1 MHLTGPGPAGAP
13 APRRLPMEAVGPPA
27 PGDMVDLRGLWQ
39 LLRRNWPVA
48 LGCALFGLA
57 LAALYARLA
66 PPVYRATTTLQF
78 AERGSS
84 VPVLDALRDIDGGS
98 EVGTEMEVLRSRTLA
113 EAVIDSLGLQVQVRS
128 PRGVPRESVLAIVDV
143 EPDAPEGRHVLP
155 SAGGDTILLPGARVV
170 LAPGARDHGRL
181 ELAVEPLGA
190 TVERFARDLRITRPN
205 RDASVV
211 RVRVDAPDPALA
223 RDAANVLV
231 ASYLERRG
239 VVRKAGDRSTVEFL
253 RNQSDTLAAQLRAAE
268 EALRRFR
275 ERNRVVSL
283 GAEATAQVERLADLE
298 TRRTTLDTE
307 RRALED
313 LLGEARE
320 APGGAGGSPYRRLLA
335 FPTLLRN
342 PTTSSLLES
351 LTALENER
359 ATLLVRRTPDDPDV
373 RAVSGRIA
381 TLEGQAE
388 SVVRTYLGGIAGEVA
403 AIDRELATYGRKL
416 EQVPAREVEFAR
428 LERDA
433 RLLGDIYSLLQTRL
447 KEAQV
452 AEAVEDASVRQLDV
466 ALAPGRPH
474 APRLPLVLLV
484 GLTGGLFLAAAAIAT
499 RNALDRAIRLPA
511 EAMTVGGVPVLARL
525 PLLRRAALAAP
536 GTRRIA
542 PGAGAAPFPPEPDLA
557 AYDEAVRALRTS
569 LLFATGNAP
578 VRLAVTS
585 PLPGEGKSLTAAR
598 LALALVELG
607 KEVVLV
613 DADLRR
619 SRLHA
624 VLGLRLTPG
633 LSEVVAGLASLQDA
647 LVPVAGA
654 DGLWLLPAG
663 HRPPNPTE
671 LLAGARFAEVLGQL
685 QRAGRWVIVD
695 TPPALPVADP
705 AVVLTQVDGAL
716 VVIRS
721 GRTTW
726 DELDRAVAEIGR
738 SGVPL
743 FGVVVNGAP
752 APEERYGAYY
762 RDDPAEDADGRG

>member
-1 MHLTGPGPAGAP
+1 M
-13 APRRLPMEAVGPPA
+13 
-27 PGDMVDLRGLWQ
+27 
-39 LLRRNWPVA
+39 A
-48 LGCALFGLA
+48 LGCVLLGLL

-78 AERGSS
+78 AERGTS
-84 VPVLDALRDIDGGS
+84 VPVLDALRDLDGGS

-113 EAVIDSLGLQVQVRS
+113 EAVVDSLGLQVQVRA
-128 PRGVPRESVLAIVDV
+128 PRDVPRPAVLVAVDAAR
-143 EPDAPEGRHVLP
+143 DAPEGRHVVEQ
-155 SAGGDTILLPGARVV
+155 AGDDTVRLPGAQVV
-170 LAPGARDHGRL
+170 LAAGAREAGRL
-181 ELAVEPLGA
+181 ELAVQPLGA
-190 TVERFARDLRITRPN
+190 AVEQFARNLRVTRPN
-205 RDASVV
+205 RDANVV
-211 RVRVDAPDPALA
+211 RVRVDAGDPALA

-231 ASYLERRG
+231 ARYLERRG
-239 VVRKAGDRSTVEFL
+239 LVRKAGDRSTVEFL
-253 RNQSDTLAAQLRAAE
+253 RDQSDTLEAQLRTAE
-268 EALRRFR
+268 DALRRFR

-283 GAEATAQVERLADLE
+283 GAEATAQVEQLASLE

-313 LLGEARE
+313 LLEQARTS
-320 APGGAGGSPYRRLLA
+320 PGPAGSSPYRRLLA

-342 PTTSSLLES
+342 PTTSSLLEA

-359 ATLLVRRTPDDPDV
+359 GALLVRRTPDDPDV
-373 RAVSGRIA
+373 RALNDRIT
-381 TLEGQAE
+381 TLEEQAE

-403 AIDRELATYGRKL
+403 AIDRELATHGRRL

-433 RLLGDIYSLLQTRL
+433 RLLGDIYSMLQTRL

-452 AEAVEDASVRQLDV
+452 AEAVEDVSVRQLDV
-466 ALAPGRPH
+466 ALAPARPH

-484 GLTGGLFLAAAAIAT
+484 GLAGGLFLAATAIAI
-499 RNALDRAIRLPA
+499 RNALDRTIRLPA
-511 EAMTVGGVPVLARL
+511 EAVAVGGVPVLARL
-525 PLLRRAALAAP
+525 PLVRRAALAMPA
-536 GTRRIA
+536 TRRLPA
-542 PGAGAAPFPPEPDLA
+542 GSGAGEALARDPDLL

-578 VRLAVTS
+578 MRIAVTS

-607 KEVVLV
+607 REVVLV

-619 SRLHA
+619 SRLHS

-633 LSEVVAGLASLQDA
+633 LSDVVAGLAPLEEA
-647 LVPVAGA
+647 LIPVTGA
-654 DGLWLLPAG
+654 EGLWLLPAG
-663 HRPPNPTE
+663 HRPPNPTA
-671 LLAGARFAEVLGQL
+671 LLAGSRFAQLLGQL
-685 QRAGRWVIVD
+685 QQSGRYVIVD

-726 DELDRAVAEIGR
+726 DELERAVAEIGR

-752 APEERYGAYY
+752 VPEERYGAYY
-762 RDDPAEDADGRG
+762 RRQPAEDADVRG

>member
-1 MHLTGPGPAGAP
+1 MSPDTPGP
-13 APRRLPMEAVGPPA
+13 PP
-27 PGDMVDLRGLWQ
+27 PDDLIDLRSLWQ

-48 LGCALFGLA
+48 LGCALLGLA
-57 LAALYARLA
+57 LAVLYARLA

-78 AERGSS
+78 AERGTS

-113 EAVIDSLGLQVQVRS
+113 EAVIDSLGLQVELRA
-128 PRGVPRESVLAIVDV
+128 PRAVPRATIIAAVDA
-143 EPDAPEGRHVLP
+143 ERDAPEGRHEVDP
-155 SAGGDTILLPGARVV
+155 AGSDTARMPGASVV
-170 LAPGARDHGRL
+170 LAPGARDHGRV
-181 ELAVEPLGA
+181 ELRVLPMGA
-190 TVERFARDLRITRPN
+190 TVERFAENLRVTRPN
-205 RDASVV
+205 RDANVV
-211 RVRVDAPDPALA
+211 RVRVDAPDPELA

-231 ASYLERRG
+231 ARYLERRG

-253 RNQSDTLAAQLRAAE
+253 RNQSDTLATQLRAAE

-313 LLGEARE
+313 LLGDAQT
-320 APGGAGGSPYRRLLA
+320 APGGTDASPYRRLLA

-342 PTTSSLLES
+342 PTTSSLLEA

-373 RAVSGRIA
+373 RAVSDRIA
-381 TLEGQAE
+381 TLESQAE

-433 RLLGDIYSLLQTRL
+433 RLLGDIYSMLQTRL

-452 AEAVEDASVRQLDV
+452 AEAVEDVSVRQLDV
-466 ALAPGRPH
+466 ALAPSRPH
-474 APRLPLVLLV
+474 APRLPFVLLV

-536 GTRRIA
+536 GTRRLASGA
-542 PGAGAAPFPPEPDLA
+542 PVTALPQEPDLV

-569 LLFATGNAP
+569 LLFAAGNAP
-578 VRLAVTS
+578 VRVAVTS

-598 LALALVELG
+598 LALASSW
-607 KEVVLV
+607 
-613 DADLRR
+613 ARR
-619 SRLHA
+619 
-624 VLGLRLTPG
+624 
-633 LSEVVAGLASLQDA
+633 
-647 LVPVAGA
+647 
-654 DGLWLLPAG
+654 WCWWM
-663 HRPPNPTE
+663 PTC
-671 LLAGARFAEVLGQL
+671 GARGCTRCSDSGSRPACPRWS
-685 QRAGRWVIVD
+685 RAWR
-695 TPPALPVADP
+695 PS
-705 AVVLTQVDGAL
+705 
-716 VVIRS
+716 R
-721 GRTTW
+721 R
-726 DELDRAVAEIGR
+726 R
-738 SGVPL
+738 
-743 FGVVVNGAP
+743 
-752 APEERYGAYY
+752 
-762 RDDPAEDADGRG
+762 